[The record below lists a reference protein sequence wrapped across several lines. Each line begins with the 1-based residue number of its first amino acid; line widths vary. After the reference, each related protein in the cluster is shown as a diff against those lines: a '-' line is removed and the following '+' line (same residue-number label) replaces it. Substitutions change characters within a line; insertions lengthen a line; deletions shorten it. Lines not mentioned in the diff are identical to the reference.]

1 MRTGSSGA
9 EWLRARTVWAAHPG
23 ALGTFNGMAAPA
35 TSVTE
40 PARAERATGADD
52 YGAQGPDE
60 WLDIDWNR
68 HQRWV
73 ELPDGPVNV
82 IERGEGPPLLLV
94 HGHSG
99 RWANWLPTIPA
110 LSRTHRV
117 VAPDLPGFG
126 NSPKPRGPITIEN
139 YGRTLDALMERLDIA
154 SAPIVGNSMG
164 GFAAAELAIK
174 APQRVERLVLVS
186 AAGLATKYLGR
197 STEFFRRRSYI
208 AFARVVNVY
217 AAIPDARA
225 ETLVR
230 RPRLRR
236 RVLDVVVRHPERL
249 SGPMCFELMR
259 GSGKPA
265 ALDATDAI
273 MDYDF
278 RDRVSEIDCPT
289 LIVWGRN
296 DRVVSVE
303 SAEEYHR
310 AIERS
315 RVVVFDDT
323 GHVPMVERPARFNT
337 VLEKFLAEGSE

>member
-1 MRTGSSGA
+1 
-9 EWLRARTVWAAHPG
+9 
-23 ALGTFNGMAAPA
+23 MAAPA
-35 TSVTE
+35 TTPTD
-40 PARAERATGADD
+40 PAAAAGAVDRDD
-52 YGAQGPDE
+52 YGAQSREE
-60 WLDIDWNR
+60 WRDIDWR
-68 HQRWV
+68 EHQRWV
-73 ELPDGPVNV
+73 QLPGGPVNV
-82 IERGEGPPLLLV
+82 IERGAGPPLLLV

-99 RWANWLPTIPA
+99 RWANWVANIPQ

-117 VAPDLPGFG
+117 IALDLPGFG
-126 NSPKPRGPITIEN
+126 HSPMPREAITIEN
-139 YGRTLDALMERLDIA
+139 YGRALDALLDSLDIDA
-154 SAPIVGNSMG
+154 AAVAGNSMG

-174 APQRVERLVLVS
+174 FPARVQRLVLVS

-197 STEFFRRRSYI
+197 STEFFGGRSYI
-208 AFARVVNVY
+208 AFARAVNRY
-217 AAIPDARA
+217 ATIPEARA

-278 RDRVSEIDCPT
+278 RDRVQDIGCPT
-289 LIVWGRN
+289 LIVWGRQ
-296 DRVVSVE
+296 DRVVPYD

-310 AIERS
+310 LIDES
-315 RVVVFDDT
+315 RLVVFDDT
-323 GHVPMVERPARFNT
+323 GHVPMVERPARFNA
-337 VLEKFLAEGSE
+337 VVESFLTEDRSGAE